1 MYTIKRDF
9 YVFNQLIYSYL
20 MINRDFLL
28 MYSESQISQN
38 VRYGEIVKSDFR
50 PPWWAKNRHVQTIFP
65 RFIQKRAKLDYRK
78 EKLVLPDGDFV
89 NLIWAGDVKKSSGI
103 IALFHGL
110 EGSIR
115 SHYIND
121 MAANFVR
128 QGYAVVLMHFRGCGG
143 EHNATPRAY
152 HSGETQDAWY
162 FLNWLEHKF
171 PETRKAAMGF
181 SLGANMLLKLL
192 SEQPKQ
198 QIVKAAMAV
207 STPFNLALCAISINQ
222 GFSRV
227 YQAYL
232 LKSMVS
238 NLLIKMRNMDY
249 SKLIKVSESQ
259 IKQFRDFRDFD
270 QHITAPLHGFED
282 ADDYYQKC
290 SSQHFIKGIATP
302 TLVIHAKDDPFM
314 HSSIVPDAVL
324 LSPSV
329 CLEVSEKGGHVGFM
343 QGTPWRPK
351 IWMQQ
356 RANTFF
362 KPFIAYNSEQLSTVE
377 LK

>member
-1 MYTIKRDF
+1 MF
-9 YVFNQLIYSYL
+9 
-20 MINRDFLL
+20 
-28 MYSESQISQN
+28 SESQTNQK
-38 VRYGEIVKSDFR
+38 VRYGEIVESGFS

-65 RFIQKRAKLDYRK
+65 RFIQKRANLDYRK
-78 EKLVLPDGDFV
+78 EKLALPDGDFV
-89 NLIWAGDVKKSSGI
+89 NLIWAGDVQKSSGL
-103 IALFHGL
+103 IAMFHGL

-115 SHYIND
+115 SHYSND
-121 MAANFVR
+121 MAANFVK

-143 EHNATPRAY
+143 EHNATPRSY
-152 HSGETQDAWY
+152 HSGETEDAWF
-162 FLNWLEHKF
+162 FLNWLEQTF

-192 SEQPKQ
+192 SEHPKQ

-207 STPFNLALCAISINQ
+207 STPFNLDLCANSINH
-222 GFSRV
+222 GFSKV

-232 LKSMVS
+232 LKSMVN

-249 SKLIKVSESQ
+249 GKLLKVTESQ
-259 IKQFRDFRDFD
+259 IKQFKTFRDFD
-270 QHITAPLHGFED
+270 EDVTAPLHGFVD

-290 SSQHFIKGIATP
+290 SSRHFLKNIATP
-302 TLVIHAKDDPFM
+302 TLVLHAKDDPFM
-314 HSSIVPDAVL
+314 HESIVPDAHL

-329 CLEVSEKGGHVGFM
+329 CLEVSDRGGHVGFM
-343 QGTPWRPK
+343 HGTPWRPK

-362 KPFIAYNSEQLSTVE
+362 EPFIANETTHLPTGNPV
-377 LK
+377 